1 MLRQMVQEG
10 SDINNITLCDN
21 AWCTVL

>member
-1 MLRQMVQEG
+1 MVQEG